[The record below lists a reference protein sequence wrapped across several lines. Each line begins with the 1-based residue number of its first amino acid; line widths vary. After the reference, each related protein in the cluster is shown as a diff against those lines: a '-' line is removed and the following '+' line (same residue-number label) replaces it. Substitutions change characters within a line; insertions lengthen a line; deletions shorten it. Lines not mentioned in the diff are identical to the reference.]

1 MMIETYRQW
10 NDIDIYFPEYNCTV
24 KHIEYSQFKK
34 GQVKCPYE
42 PRVYNIGYFGEG
54 PYKAGSPGNMT
65 KEYDTWHSM
74 MSRCYDTKLHIKYS
88 VYKDCSV
95 CDEWLNFQ
103 EYGKW
108 FSKNYYEIPGE
119 KMCLDK
125 DILIKGNKIYSPNTC
140 VFVPEKINILFTKHD
155 TKRGNYPIG
164 VIWHERDKMFEA
176 RCNIQE
182 DGVIKRKY
190 LGRFNNAEEAFSIY
204 KRVKEQHIK
213 DIADLYK
220 ESIPEA
226 LYKALYEYEVEW
238 TD

>member
-74 MSRCYDTKLHIKYS
+74 MSRCYNTKLHIKYS
-88 VYKDCSV
+88 AYKDCSV

-155 TKRGNYPIG
+155 TKHGNYPIG
-164 VIWHERDKMFEA
+164 VIWHERDKVFEV

-182 DGVIKRKY
+182 DGAIKRKY

-213 DIADLYK
+213 DIANLYK

>member
-24 KHIEYSQFKK
+24 KHIEYSKFKK

-42 PRVYNIGYFGEG
+42 PRVYNIGYFGKG
-54 PYKAGSPGNMT
+54 PYKAGSTGNIT

-88 VYKDCSV
+88 AYKDCSV

-164 VIWHERDKMFEA
+164 VIWHERDKVFEA

-182 DGVIKRKY
+182 DGAIKRKY
-190 LGRFNNAEEAFSIY
+190 LGRFNNAEEAFRYI
-204 KRVKEQHIK
+204 KE
-213 DIADLYK
+213 
-220 ESIPEA
+220 
-226 LYKALYEYEVEW
+226 
-238 TD
+238 

>member
-88 VYKDCSV
+88 AYKDCSV

-103 EYGKW
+103 KYGKW

-164 VIWHERDKMFEA
+164 VIWHERDKVFEA

-182 DGVIKRKY
+182 DGAIKRKY

>member
-24 KHIEYSQFKK
+24 KHIEYSKFKK

-54 PYKAGSPGNMT
+54 PYKTGSPGNMT

-88 VYKDCSV
+88 AYKDCSV

-108 FSKNYYEIPGE
+108 FSKNYYEISGE

-164 VIWHERDKMFEA
+164 VIWHERDKVFEA

-182 DGVIKRKY
+182 DGAIKRKY

-213 DIADLYK
+213 DIANLYK

-238 TD
+238 MD